1 MTKDFYS
8 LQSYRAKQS
17 ELTRLNWQRGK
28 MDILR
33 KAKTRHCKRAGCKN
47 TFIVAPA
54 DPKRYCS
61 QQCAAITNNTGR
73 TQSTDTRVKISLAL
87 AGRKYPER
95 VKANRRKRPP
105 QYRICSN
112 PRCQKEFELRFW
124 RPATNPIKY
133 CSRACAIKDVG
144 SRPTSPRAARA
155 KAGIRAD
162 ISPTIY
168 FFSRWEANYARL
180 LNYLGIKWV
189 HQPKTFQLKS
199 QKYTPDF
206 YLPES
211 DTYIE
216 IKNYLSD
223 YSRNRDKQFREI
235 YPDCK
240 LALILKSD
248 YLALQKEYAPKIRE
262 WEYSTTTK

>member
-1 MTKDFYS
+1 MANKDFYTS
-8 LQSYRAKQS
+8 PSYRAKQS
-17 ELTRLNWQRGK
+17 ERTKANWLSGRL
-28 MDILR
+28 DFLR
-33 KAKTRHCKRAGCKN
+33 KTTLHRCIRSGCKN
-47 TFIVAPA
+47 TFNRIPS
-54 DPKRYCS
+54 DRKIYCS
-61 QQCAAITNNTGR
+61 HRCAAVMNNRGR
-73 TQSTDTRVKISLAL
+73 IMSLATKSKL
-87 AGRKYPER
+87 RRALTGRKYPGR
-95 VKANRRKRPP
+95 PKAPP
-105 QYRICSN
+105 RFSTCLNQTCR
-112 PRCQKEFELRFW
+112 KEFELRFW

-133 CSRACAIKDVG
+133 CSRKCAIKDVG